1 VAAGTSAGAVGT
13 VAAAGVG
20 SFGEGI
26 LHASSRRLH
35 AAVAVQAQIS
45 LQQIAFA
52 AEGQIAAVAEGQIVA
67 EEQIVAAVEGQIVVA
82 AEGQIAAVA
91 EGQIVADEEQIV
103 AAVSVGNLGTAP
115 QKAVGEEVEE
125 VGWLWLLL

>member
-13 VAAAGVG
+13 VAAADAG

-52 AEGQIAAVAEGQIVA
+52 AEGQIVA